1 MPLRKPNRLRLIA
14 LLLSACSLPS
24 FASTCQT
31 LNYQDGDLIRITS
44 APNLGTRI
52 ALPSPLIKQPVITN
66 ARRWNI
72 GGEVGTN
79 QIVVAPNS
87 LDKEGAQAMVFA
99 FTKSGKVYDILVT
112 RTTPKQHTPCLI
124 VSEKPQFIFKATPP
138 PKPEPKV
145 EKKKPAPRTLEQ
157 TPAQTSDFPQ
167 MFTQYQWNK
176 HSKNYPENLIASVY
190 DDGRTT
196 FVRLAS
202 RHQGSLSIE
211 AKVGGINTLLPVN
224 HDKDYTVFSV
234 RGVYPSFSLNIGNSS
249 VKVTR
254 A

>member
-1 MPLRKPNRLRLIA
+1 MPLRKPYRLTLIA
-14 LLLSACSLPS
+14 LLLSSCALP
-24 FASTCQT
+24 ALATTCQT
-31 LNYQDGDLIRITS
+31 LNYQDGDLIRVTS
-44 APNLGTRI
+44 APHLGTRI
-52 ALPSPLIKQPVITN
+52 ALPSPLIKDPVITN

-79 QIVVAPNS
+79 QIVIAPNS

-99 FTKSGKVYDILVT
+99 FTQSGKVYDILVT
-112 RTTPKQHTPCLI
+112 RATPKEHTPCLT
-124 VSEKPQFIFKATPP
+124 VSEKPQFVFKATPP
-138 PKPEPKV
+138 QKTEPKI
-145 EKKKPAPRTLEQ
+145 EKEKSAPRTLEQ
-157 TPAQTSDFPQ
+157 TPVQSGDFPQ
-167 MFTQYQWNK
+167 MFTQYQWDK

-211 AKVGGINTLLPVN
+211 AKVGDMNTLLPVD
-224 HDKDYTVFSV
+224 HDDHYTVFSV

-249 VKVTR
+249 VRVTR
-254 A
+254 G